1 MKKITLLIAL
11 MMVSLGFAQPTTSA
25 TTPTK
30 LAVDV
35 KSVFSDAYTNISTVE
50 LFPNWGQ
57 GTLYTNYVIP
67 ASSPANNVIKYS
79 NLDYQGIN
87 ITVAG
92 NPPGVDFSAM
102 TTLHIDVWTP
112 DVASFKLFPIDDKT
126 DALFK
131 TLTPTQAGWNSYDI
145 VLATDFP
152 TLNKASIRQFKFEK
166 TAFKYK
172 AEVNTIY
179 FDNIYF
185 WRAPLAAGT
194 PTISFVIPSKLSS
207 DAPFSLSSL
216 VSSDSSGA
224 FTFTSS
230 NTSVATISGSTLTI
244 VGAGTAVITATQ
256 AASGS
261 FIAGSKTADLVVV
274 GAPMTAAPT
283 PPIRNAVDVISLFSN
298 AYTNKTIENWSAPY
312 DDSSIADVQVAGNDT
327 KKITFTNFLGVQF
340 TTPANRIDVTPMEKL
355 HIDLWTATPT
365 LDKVFNL
372 KLSNWAGGAGE
383 ANAIQ
388 LNVNNG
394 STPKLPNP
402 NPGTWISLDIDLK
415 NLTAFRNDIAEF
427 IITSGGPGSLGTV
440 YVDNIYFWREPL
452 PAGTPT
458 ISFTIPAKVIGEAPF
473 SLTTPIIT
481 SDSPGSFAYSSSNTA
496 VATVSGSTVTI
507 VGIGSTTI
515 TAVQAAVSGSFNSGS
530 KTATLDVY
538 PTAAPVPQ
546 VSPASVIGLYGET
559 YNVDGYLE
567 GFGGV
572 TAADLDPT
580 AGVDNALKINFA
592 NAGYGQGFAT
602 KDVSAMQYVN
612 FDYYTTDATTFNLH
626 LMSGTAPYLEVIRTV
641 PGIVQNQWVSV
652 NMPISNFNGF
662 NPAQF
667 QQFLFNTQG
676 TGSGTVY
683 IDNLY
688 FSLTDPAL
696 GTEKFQT
703 SNVKMYPN
711 PVKNTL
717 TIEANS
723 TIDKIAVYSILG
735 QEVMSK
741 SPNSN
746 ATTLQTSNLQK
757 GTYIVKST
765 IDGKTATSKFI
776 KE

>member
-1 MKKITLLIAL
+1 
-11 MMVSLGFAQPTTSA
+11 MVSSSTGNPWQGAEIILSGSKIRLTTDK
-25 TTPTK
+25 TMT
-30 LAVDV
+30 VDV
-35 KSVFSDAYTNISTVE
+35 Y
-50 LFPNWGQ
+50 
-57 GTLYTNYVIP
+57 
-67 ASSPANNVIKYS
+67 
-79 NLDYQGIN
+79 
-87 ITVAG
+87 
-92 NPPGVDFSAM
+92 
-102 TTLHIDVWTP
+102 
-112 DVASFKLFPIDDKT
+112 
-126 DALFK
+126 
-131 TLTPTQAGWNSYDI
+131 
-145 VLATDFP
+145 
-152 TLNKASIRQFKFEK
+152 
-166 TAFKYK
+166 
-172 AEVNTIY
+172 
-179 FDNIYF
+179 
-185 WRAPLAAGT
+185 
-194 PTISFVIPSKLSS
+194 
-207 DAPFSLSSL
+207 
-216 VSSDSSGA
+216 
-224 FTFTSS
+224 
-230 NTSVATISGSTLTI
+230 
-244 VGAGTAVITATQ
+244 ATQ
-256 AASGS
+256 AFTMLGKVEQGGFTAPISATSASYTTPNQWQTLTFTFNTSSDGTG
-261 FIAGSKTADLVVV
+261 IANGDYAKIVFFPGRNAANNGWATPANFTVYVDNITGVKAIA
-274 GAPMTAAPT
+274 APDPAPTTAAPT

-298 AYTNKTIENWSAPY
+298 AYTNKAIDSWSAPY

-340 TTPANRIDVTPMEKL
+340 TTPANRIDVTPMKNL

-383 ANAIQ
+383 ANAIE

-402 NPGTWISLDIDLK
+402 NPGTWISLDIPIDK
-415 NLTAFRNDIAEF
+415 LTASRNDIAEL
-427 IITSGGPGSLGTV
+427 IITSAGPGSLGTV

-458 ISFTIPAKVIGEAPF
+458 ISFTIPAKVVGEAPF
-473 SLTTPIIT
+473 SLTAPIIT
-481 SDSPGSFAYSSSNTA
+481 SDSPGSFTYSSSNTA

-507 VGIGSTTI
+507 VGVGSTTI
-515 TAVQAAVSGSFNSGS
+515 TANQAAGGSFNSGS
-530 KTATLDVY
+530 KTATLDVN

-546 VSPASVIGLYGET
+546 VSSASVIGLYGET
-559 YNVDGYLE
+559 YTVDGYLE

-602 KDVSAMQYVN
+602 KNVSAMQYVH
-612 FDYYTTDATTFNLH
+612 FDYYTTDASAFRLH
-626 LMSGTAPYLEVIRTV
+626 LLSGTAPYSEAIYNV
-641 PGIVQNQWVSV
+641 PGIQQNKWVGV
-652 NMPISNFNGF
+652 NIPISNFNGF

-667 QQFLFNTQG
+667 QQFLFNTAAP
-676 TGSGTVY
+676 TAGTVY
-683 IDNLY
+683 FDNLY

-696 GTEKFQT
+696 GTEKFET